1 MEDRCG
7 ALAAAKAACT
17 TRQAVAQSAFG
28 LLKDARTW
36 GRLGFTKVDLRFALK
51 QSAFT
56 THRRLATAVAS
67 PATDN
72 TPFRLPNTRHQHVHG
87 PG

>member
-7 ALAAAKAACT
+7 ASAAAKAACT

-36 GRLGFTKVDLRFALK
+36 GRLGLTKVEKSESSLSNFEY
-51 QSAFT
+51 F
-56 THRRLATAVAS
+56 
-67 PATDN
+67 
-72 TPFRLPNTRHQHVHG
+72 
-87 PG
+87 